1 MISQFNQNQI
11 KIPGIKRIIG
21 VISGKG
27 GVGKTFIA
35 SGLALTLAK
44 LGSKTGLLDADISC
58 PNVFKILGL
67 KAKTIPTPDS
77 KLIPVEKYGIKIISM
92 AGLCNEED
100 EPIVWRGPI
109 MSKIIQQLLK
119 ETVWREL
126 DTLVIDFATG
136 ASDSVITI
144 LQNFAIDGVIVA
156 TTPQKLSLLDAKRTL
171 NMTAILKIPV
181 LGIVENMRG
190 EMFGEGGA
198 SILAEE
204 YRLPI
209 LGSIPMRK
217 QISALC
223 DTGVPPVFH
232 MNELEII
239 FNKMARFLMKKT
251 EMKS

>member
-1 MISQFNQNQI
+1 MMSQFNQNQI
-11 KIPGIKRIIG
+11 KLPGIKRIIG

-27 GVGKTFIA
+27 GVGKTFI
-35 SGLALTLAK
+35 SSSLALTLAK
-44 LGSKTGLLDADISC
+44 SGEKIGLLDADISC

-67 KAKTIPTPDS
+67 KAKIIPLPNN
-77 KLIPVEKYGIKIISM
+77 KIIPIEKYGIKIISM

-109 MSKIIQQLLK
+109 MSKIIQQLMK

-144 LQNFAIDGVIVA
+144 LQNFAIDGVIVV

-171 NMTAILKIPV
+171 NMAAMLKIPV

-198 SILAEE
+198 STLAEE

-209 LGSIPMRK
+209 LGSISMRK

-223 DTGVPPVFH
+223 DAGTPPVFH

-239 FNKMARFLMKKT
+239 FGKMARFLMGKAATKN
-251 EMKS
+251 